1 MLNANEEKAWLMAEA
16 GALQGRQFPVDA
28 AGLKIGRVP
37 EKNQLVLDDSEVSRF
52 HASIELS
59 STGEFRLQDSSANG
73 TFVNGQRINNA
84 VLRSGDRIRFGLN
97 QANTFI
103 FHAPEAAE
111 ADGQPEHRGTV
122 LAQAVA
128 ARRKQTVL
136 APAEEISASISRFQ
150 LILDK
155 YAVQDVPLQNG
166 HLLLGRKAGQGRF
179 AIEHSSI
186 SETHAEAAL
195 GADGRVTL
203 KDRESLNGTFV
214 NGERITAKVLEEGD
228 LVQLG
233 ACESHLLLFRDSRP
247 RAQKLSEIE
256 LNQPV
261 IRLGRNS
268 ANTIHL
274 EHPTVSAFHAEIH
287 RQNGNFELIDLDSSN
302 GTFVNGVRIKHKV
315 LQQRDRISLGA
326 MHFVF
331 NGQQFERQADG
342 TRMRLVARELRA
354 EARDFQTG
362 KTVRLLDDISLV
374 LDPCEFVGLLGPS
387 GAGKSTLMDALNG
400 FRPAGQGK
408 VLLNDRSLYEYL
420 AVLRSLI
427 GYLPQ
432 DDILHRSLTVRECLY
447 YSAKLRLPDDYTD
460 AEIGGRVKE
469 VLQNLDL
476 SERAENQIDQLSGGQ
491 RKRVSLG
498 IELLGKPSLLFVD
511 EPTAGQDP
519 RTEAKLMELFRG
531 IANKGSTVVINTHL
545 LGSFSLLDK
554 VAVLVRGKLAFF
566 GPSQEMLPYFK
577 AQRPQ
582 EVFDR
587 LHENSPEH
595 WSSTYRQSSLYRQYI
610 GDPLAEET
618 SVGTRQLAAP
628 TQEKSAKHSAMR
640 QFLTLLSRQV
650 TLKLKDTGNVAA
662 LLVPPALVAL
672 LMGFMKQGPN
682 EPKSLF
688 MMVLVALWF
697 GCSACVREIV
707 DERAIYKRERQR
719 DLKITSY
726 LGSKLAYLA
735 GVTGLQTGLFVGVM
749 TIMSAQENH
758 FLAAW
763 GITWLLGF
771 QGGLIGLLVSAI
783 ASSAEKALYAFPLT
797 MIPQL
802 LLAGL
807 LIPVATLQ
815 PFYPK
820 VDNNH
825 VQIADL
831 PNELRQQGMSKAF
844 RYGLSPFMAA
854 RWGLESLSDIYI
866 HDNQN
871 YSYALLNS
879 VFITFH
885 PDDPARMRRSLE
897 QSIASGSD
905 QSTITPPATPQYLAV
920 LGGFTVV
927 MCAGITLA
935 LLRKEKTAHA
945 G

>member
-1 MLNANEEKAWLMAEA
+1 MTDTQHNAWLVGEA
-16 GALQGRQFPVDA
+16 GPLKGKEFPITE
-28 AGLKIGRVP
+28 AGCRVGRVP
-37 EKNQLVLDDSEVSRF
+37 DKNQIVLDDSEVSRF
-52 HASIELS
+52 HATIVISN
-59 STGEFRLQDSSANG
+59 GEYRLQDSSVNG
-73 TFVNGQRINNA
+73 TYVNGQRVETA
-84 VLRSGDRIRFGLN
+84 VLHPGDHIRFGLN
-97 QANTFI
+97 QANIFTF
-103 FHAPEAAE
+103 HGPEAVQAE
-111 ADGQPEHRGTV
+111 PQLAHSGTV
-122 LAQAVA
+122 LAEAVA
-128 ARRKQTVL
+128 ARRKQTLV
-136 APAEEISASISRFQ
+136 APADVLPSPSSRFQ

-155 YAVQDVPLQNG
+155 YAVQDVPLQNDR
-166 HLLLGRKAGQGRF
+166 LVLGRKSGPGRF
-179 AIEHSSI
+179 AIEHSSV
-186 SETHAEAAL
+186 SETHAEVAL
-195 GADGRVTL
+195 GKDGRAGI
-203 KDRESLNGTFV
+203 KDLDSLNGTFV
-214 NGERITAKVLEEGD
+214 NGERITTKVLEEGD

-233 ACESHLLLFRDSRP
+233 ACESYLLLFRDSRP
-247 RAQKLSEIE
+247 REQKLSEIE

-261 IRLGRNS
+261 IKLGRNS
-268 ANTIHL
+268 ANTIRL

-287 RQNGNFELIDLDSSN
+287 KSNGHFQLIDLDSSN
-302 GTFVNGVRIKHKV
+302 GTFVNGVRIKQKV

-331 NGQQFERQADG
+331 NGQQFEQQADG
-342 TRMRLVARELRA
+342 TRMRLVAQQLRS
-354 EARDFQTG
+354 EVRDFQTG
-362 KTVRLLDDISLV
+362 KTLRLLDDISLV

-432 DDILHRSLTVRECLY
+432 DDILHRSLTVRECLF
-447 YSAKLRLPDDYTD
+447 YSARLRLPDDHSD
-460 AEIGGRVKE
+460 AEIHARVKE
-469 VLQNLDL
+469 VMQNLDL
-476 SERAENQIDQLSGGQ
+476 IERAENRVDQLSGGQ

-498 IELLGKPSLLFVD
+498 IELLSKPSLLFVD

-519 RTEAKLMELFRG
+519 RTEAKLMELFRE

-587 LHENSPEH
+587 LQEHPPEH
-595 WSSTYRQSSLYRQYI
+595 WANAFRQSSLYKQYI
-610 GDPLAEET
+610 GDPVAAQFST
-618 SVGTRQLAAP
+618 GTKKIGDQP
-628 TQEKSAKHSAMR
+628 KEAKPSHSGFR
-640 QFLTLLSRQV
+640 QFLTLLARQT
-650 TLKLKDTGNVAA
+650 TLKVKDKGNVAA
-662 LLVPPALVAL
+662 LLVPPALIAL

-707 DERAIYKRERQR
+707 DETAIYKRERQR
-719 DLKITSY
+719 DLKIASY

-749 TIMSAQENH
+749 TIMGTQDNH

-763 GITWLLGF
+763 GITWLLGI
-771 QGGLIGLLVSAI
+771 QGGLIGLLISAV

-815 PFYPK
+815 PFYPR
-820 VDNNH
+820 VVNDRMQ
-825 VQIADL
+825 VADV
-831 PNELRQQGMSKAF
+831 PPELRQHPMSNTF
-844 RYGLSPFMAA
+844 RYGLSPVMVA
-854 RWGLESLSDIYI
+854 RWGLESLADVYI
-866 HDNQN
+866 HDDEK
-871 YSYALLNS
+871 YSYQLLNS
-879 VFITFH
+879 IFITFH
-885 PDDPARMRRSLE
+885 PDDAARIRSALE
-897 QSIASGSD
+897 KTIATGSD
-905 QSTITPPATPQYLAV
+905 NSPPSAPAIPQYLAV
-920 LGGFTVV
+920 LGTFILI

-935 LLRKEKTAHA
+935 LVGKERKSHA
-945 G
+945 S